1 VLYNVSGQWT
11 KSFEIHEGPAKGN
24 SKSNLI
30 ETYDPAQTPATAL
43 TVAPIE
49 EQHPLESRR
58 AWSRVAAGIA
68 KGDLDAV
75 GVEKTKIENAQREK
89 RAAERA
95 EGTTWPRRYFSLAP
109 DDGSP
114 DAVLAALGATV
125 GVPEHGDADK
135 TGGLWRFDKAK
146 ADEVKARPALSADE
160 LAAIAK
166 ELLGQ

>member
-1 VLYNVSGQWT
+1 M
-11 KSFEIHEGPAKGN
+11 
-24 SKSNLI
+24 
-30 ETYDPAQTPATAL
+30 
-43 TVAPIE
+43 
-49 EQHPLESRR
+49 
-58 AWSRVAAGIA
+58 
-68 KGDLDAV
+68 

-114 DAVLAALGATV
+114 DAVLAALGAVV